1 MDHPDI
7 SPADPE
13 GDLKPGI
20 SYGQNKHSIGET
32 LQSFRQGAQQ
42 GIHRSKSE
50 SGQPGG
56 SKLPGGAGDGV
67 HLNRRLIH
75 PPDCRGSS

>member
-32 LQSFRQGAQQ
+32 LQSFW
-42 GIHRSKSE
+42 
-50 SGQPGG
+50 
-56 SKLPGGAGDGV
+56 
-67 HLNRRLIH
+67 
-75 PPDCRGSS
+75 